1 MLQAFSVNSTP
12 LGQTNSLPRASS
24 KASVWSAKLKM
35 SVVLCRNVAFHLP
48 AVCSLSVTKSCSM
61 RKHHIYWADNPS
73 VLTGLFHPATTE
85 RLCYF
90 FINSDSQMCVV
101 ETIPEGGRTAQKK
114 KGMWKK
120 VMSCEQWTKGS
131 CSEYASG
138 EKKTCVILRAIKVSH
153 GELLPIDM
161 NICDVKATGTK
172 YLFYVMICW
181 LNTFFFYNSFFI
193 LSTAKQ
199 KPIKVL
205 NLD

>member
-114 KGMWKK
+114 KGCEKK

-131 CSEYASG
+131 CSEYSG
-138 EKKTCVILRAIKVSH
+138 EKKTCVILRAIKVSY
-153 GELLPIDM
+153 GELLPIE
-161 NICDVKATGTK
+161 IHLCEVKGSFK
-172 YLFYVMICW
+172 SILCQK
-181 LNTFFFYNSFFI
+181 TFFMLWSAGCIHFFLQVFFYPKHCKTKSH
-193 LSTAKQ
+193 
-199 KPIKVL
+199 
-205 NLD
+205 